1 VEAAVSAQETVMVDL
16 LRKIL
21 KELEKISADTDTL
34 AGAQVQAFL
43 KDNPNAMV
51 ERYRPHR

>member
-1 VEAAVSAQETVMVDL
+1 MSAQETVMVDL